1 MSEDI
6 LKKIVDKRRA
16 DIERLGLTFGF
27 DIPEKRTVGRCEFL
41 GRPGPILEVKRASPS
56 KGDIAPDLVPAD
68 LACTYAAA
76 GAQAI
81 SVLTETNYF
90 KGTLADLITV
100 AKAVDNGDGTKKC
113 AVLRKDFLLFE
124 DEIDIAYRCG
134 ADAVLL
140 IARILDD
147 EQLIKMAKR
156 AQSFEMQAFVE
167 VREPDDLR
175 KLNLVLETLDKEAAG
190 DAAKSAERTIVAG
203 VNSRDLATFHIDPMV
218 PAAIRNKL
226 PAKAVFES
234 GVHTPADAAFARSL
248 GFKGILVGEAVAKNP
263 PLAAKL
269 VEAFAAAEDNRRGDF
284 WKTFAERRDMKR
296 AAYAAQIPMVKIC
309 GITREEDGFAAAEMG
324 ADMLGFVFSNTK
336 RLTNEKFVRDFTQLL
351 RSEYE
356 AEGKLCPLFVG
367 VITET
372 TTEEGK
378 TAIKLAAEGVLDA
391 VQFHGFAAPA
401 FDAIPADASECHSR
415 ESENLAAR
423 FPVKPGMTAEGKPGM
438 IDSHS
443 GAEGDR
449 IQDMAPIGRATL
461 QGDVPATLP
470 CYNALRIGSAEDFEN
485 FAAIRK
491 HGEPRVL
498 LDAKVEGIP
507 GGSGQRIPE
516 ELLREKAG
524 ETPFWLAGG
533 ITPEN
538 VSDIIAKFNPE
549 LIDVSSGVE
558 DAPGIKNAEKMMQL
572 FEAINSL

>member
-6 LKKIVDKRRA
+6 LKKIVDRRRA

-81 SVLTETNYF
+81 SVLTETNFF

-100 AKAVDNGDGTKKC
+100 AKAVDNGDTTDEKLGTKKC

-140 IARILDD
+140 IARILED

-175 KLNLVLETLDKEAAG
+175 KLNLVLEALGE
-190 DAAKSAERTIVAG
+190 SAEKTIVAG

-269 VEAFAAAEDNRRGDF
+269 VAAFGAAEDNRRGDF
-284 WKTFAERRDMKR
+284 WKIFAERRDTKR
-296 AAYAAQIPMVKIC
+296 SAYAAAMVDAGVESADAERAAHKIPMVKIC

-324 ADMLGFVFSNTK
+324 ADLLGFVFSNTK
-336 RLTNEKFVRDFTQLL
+336 RLTNETFVRNFTQLL
-351 RSEYE
+351 RNEYA
-356 AEGKLCPLFVG
+356 AEGRACPLFVG

-378 TAIKLAAEGVLDA
+378 AAIKLAAEGILDA

-401 FDAIPADASECHSR
+401 FDAIPAEGA
-415 ESENLAAR
+415 NAAQS
-423 FPVKPGMTAEGKPGM
+423 P
-438 IDSHS
+438 S
-443 GAEGDR
+443 
-449 IQDMAPIGRATL
+449 
-461 QGDVPATLP
+461 LP

-538 VSDIIAKFNPE
+538 IGDICAKFSPE
-549 LIDVSSGVE
+549 LVDVSSGVE

-572 FEAINSL
+572 FEAVNSL